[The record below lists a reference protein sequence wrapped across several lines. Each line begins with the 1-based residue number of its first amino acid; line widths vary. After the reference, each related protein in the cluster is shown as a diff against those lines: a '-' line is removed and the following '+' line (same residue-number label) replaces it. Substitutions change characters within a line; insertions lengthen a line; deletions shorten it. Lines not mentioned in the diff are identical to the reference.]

1 MKLWWEATTISQE
14 EEPCEKHKNIERL
27 FVFKFPFSG
36 WHQNRNTNFRTFDSV
51 IVLFS
56 ARMSDQICILT
67 DIFFF
72 ANTSQI
78 PLLEVRKYFK

>member
-1 MKLWWEATTISQE
+1 MKNTRTL
-14 EEPCEKHKNIERL
+14 KDYL
-27 FVFKFPFSG
+27 FSNSLSLDDIRTG
-36 WHQNRNTNFRTFDSV
+36 NTNFRTFDSV